1 MHIFIKIIL
10 IIFKDTARQEK
21 QSKERLSREKDV
33 LIAEKFQLEQKL
45 EDTRL
50 ELELKEEKVNG
61 LNREL
66 EELTFGGNTEEEIA
80 QLKRSKVEFEK
91 RCKEQEEELDE
102 MAGQIQV
109 NKINCIM
116 IFNLS

>member
-1 MHIFIKIIL
+1 
-10 IIFKDTARQEK
+10 
-21 QSKERLSREKDV
+21 

-50 ELELKEEKVNG
+50 ELELKEEKVSA

-66 EELTFGGNTEEEIA
+66 EELTFGGSTEEEIA
-80 QLKRSKVEFEK
+80 QLKRSKHEFEK
-91 RCKEQEEELDE
+91 KCKEQEEELDE

-109 NKINCIM
+109 NFNFAKKILI
-116 IFNLS
+116 IIL

>member
-1 MHIFIKIIL
+1 
-10 IIFKDTARQEK
+10 
-21 QSKERLSREKDV
+21 
-33 LIAEKFQLEQKL
+33 
-45 EDTRL
+45 
-50 ELELKEEKVNG
+50 LELKEEKVSA

-80 QLKRSKVEFEK
+80 QLKRSKLEFEK

-109 NKINCIM
+109 NLSFKNNELLNFKFKILKINK
-116 IFNLS
+116 IFFFEFLKTVKNLNYFSFSNKLNFVLR

>member
-1 MHIFIKIIL
+1 M
-10 IIFKDTARQEK
+10 
-21 QSKERLSREKDV
+21 SREKDV

-50 ELELKEEKVNG
+50 ELELKEEKVSS

-80 QLKRSKVEFEK
+80 QLKRSKLEFEK

-109 NKINCIM
+109 I
-116 IFNLS
+116 